1 MEQNLQLRMTQK
13 LAMTAKLQQAIH
25 LLQLSAQDLCAE
37 VEKEYQEN
45 PALELEDE
53 SSVCAE
59 TGSDRYSFEELQAL
73 SAYLGGDGPRL
84 SAGESADAPGIFR
97 AAPQTLE
104 EALEEQA
111 RWFFNEPEDL
121 RVARYLIG
129 AIDENGYLCAPL
141 SELAASLGIAETKA
155 AEVLAAVQTFDPS
168 GVGARDLRECL
179 AIQARQQG
187 VYTPLVAA
195 LIAAHLDEIAKARYK
210 SVAEAEGCS
219 PSDVQAAADLIRR
232 LHPKPGSI
240 YGDASPGYIV
250 PDVTVRKIGDNYVVL
265 VNDCG
270 LPRLKISA
278 ACKSVSQLDKAA
290 KKYIESKVNAAV
302 WLIRSIEQRRATL
315 LRVMT
320 NIVEMQRA
328 FFDQGPAHL
337 RPLRMQTV
345 ADNIGVHE
353 STVSRVIA
361 NKYAETPHGVLR
373 LRNFFTANLKDGG
386 EELVA
391 GQVKAQLKRLIE
403 AEDPHAPLSDQH
415 LSERL
420 KAAGMGISRRT
431 VVKYREQLGYPSSLK
446 RKRY

>member
-13 LAMTAKLQQAIH
+13 LAMTAKLQQAIR

-37 VEKEYQEN
+37 IEKEYQEN
-45 PALELEDE
+45 PALELEE
-53 SSVCAE
+53 EETASAGAGAE
-59 TGSDRYSFEELQAL
+59 RYSFEELRAL
-73 SAYLGGDGPRL
+73 SAYLGGDGPR
-84 SAGESADAPGIFR
+84 SPGKENAGAFSIVR

-104 EALEEQA
+104 EVLEEQA
-111 RWFFNEPEDL
+111 RWFFDAPEDL
-121 RVARYLIG
+121 RIARYLIG
-129 AIDENGYLCAPL
+129 AIDENGYLSLAL
-141 SELAASLGIAETKA
+141 SELAAALGVSEAKA

-168 GVGARDLRECL
+168 GVGARDLGECL
-179 AIQARQQG
+179 AIQAKQQG
-187 VYTPLVAA
+187 VYTPLVAS
-195 LIAAHLDEIAKARYK
+195 LIASHLGEIAKARYK
-210 SVAEAEGCS
+210 SVAEAEGCA

-240 YGDASPGYIV
+240 YGDVSPGYIV
-250 PDVTVRKIGDNYVVL
+250 PDVAVRRIGDNYVVL

-290 KKYIESKVNAAV
+290 KKYIEAKVNAAV
-302 WLIRSIEQRRATL
+302 WLIKSIEQRRATL

-320 NIVEMQRA
+320 NLVEMQRA
-328 FFDQGPAHL
+328 FFDKGPAYL

-373 LRNFFTANLKDGG
+373 LRNFFSANLKNGD

-391 GQVKAQLKRLIE
+391 GQVKALLKRLIE
-403 AEDPHAPLSDQH
+403 AEDPRAPLSDQH